1 MWTCPACQSP
11 LQPSETN
18 WQCENSHHY
27 DQAKEGYLNLL
38 LAHQKRSKEPGDN
51 KQMINARRS
60 FLEQDYYLPMAEALV
75 NCIETTLSNNKT
87 HSNNKIQLFDAGC
100 GEGYY
105 LAYLHKQM
113 ISKGR
118 EVFSSGV
125 DISKV
130 AIQKAAKKYK
140 SSSFSVA
147 STFALPIESCSVDA
161 IIQVFA
167 PSSEKEIHRCLSSQG
182 IWLQVNPGE
191 QHLQEIKALIYDEVQ
206 THNINQTVAEGFEL
220 ISDQSLKFDFSLKSP
235 QSQLDL
241 LMMTPYY
248 WSANSETLEKLSSPI
263 EKITAHFH
271 IKVLRK
277 TLEIDDE

>member
-1 MWTCPACQSP
+1 MWTCPACLSVLEQS
-11 LQPSETN
+11 ENN
-18 WQCENSHHY
+18 WQCENGHHY

-60 FLEQDYYLPMAEALV
+60 FLEQDYYQPMADALV
-75 NCIETTLSNNKT
+75 NSIDTTLCNNKL
-87 HSNNKIQLFDAGC
+87 QLFDAGC

-113 ISKGR
+113 IAKGR
-118 EVFSSGV
+118 DVHSSGV

-130 AIQKAAKKYK
+130 AILKAAKKYK
-140 SSSFSVA
+140 SSSFAVA
-147 STFALPIESCSVDA
+147 STFALPIEACSVDA

-167 PSSEKEIHRCLSSQG
+167 PSSEKEIRRCLSFGG

-191 QHLQEIKALIYDEVQ
+191 QHLQEIKALIYSEVQ

-220 ISDQSLKFDFSLKSP
+220 ISDQSLKFNFSLASP

-248 WSANSETLEKLSSPI
+248 WSASIETLEKLRAPI
-263 EKITAHFH
+263 EKVTAHFH

-277 TLEIDDE
+277 TSETEDE

>member
-1 MWTCPACQSP
+1 MWTCPACQSS
-11 LQPSETN
+11 LEKSERN
-18 WQCENSHHY
+18 WQCVNGHHY

-60 FLEQDYYLPMAEALV
+60 FLEQGYYQPMAEVLV
-75 NCIETTLSNNKT
+75 NSIEATLSNPNL
-87 HSNNKIQLFDAGC
+87 QLFDAGC

-105 LAYLHKQM
+105 LSHIHRQLLSRGRDV
-113 ISKGR
+113 ISG
-118 EVFSSGV
+118 GV
-125 DISKV
+125 DISKI

-147 STFALPIESCSVDA
+147 STYALPIESSSQDA

-167 PSSEKEIHRCLSSQG
+167 PSSEQEIHRCLSPQG

-191 QHLQEIKALIYDEVQ
+191 RHLQEIKALIYNEVQ
-206 THNINQTVAEGFEL
+206 THKINQSIAKGFEL
-220 ISDQSLKFDFSLKSP
+220 ISEESVKYDFSLKSA

-248 WSANSETLEKLSSPI
+248 WSASPETLEKMSSPI
-263 EKITAHFH
+263 EKVTAHFH
-271 IKVLRK
+271 IKVLQK
-277 TLEIDDE
+277 SIEANDE